1 MRKLLLF
8 VLLATVAITSCSKDP
23 NLLVAEDPHVVL
35 SKSSAINISVPDTIF
50 KAYLVENF
58 DTNSDG
64 EISKTEAL
72 EVTSINVRFKK
83 ITSLLG
89 IEWFTNIDSLN
100 CGHTYITSL
109 NLFHNNKLKYINTAF
124 NQNLLG
130 INVSTCKFLRKLDC
144 ELNSLCSLN
153 VLNNIDLEYLDCY
166 KSNLTTLDLSRNIVL
181 NTLYTYDN
189 MNLKTIFLSEGQVI
203 KNSYIPTTTTVEY
216 LSNGSGINILDNT
229 FKAYLVANF
238 DKNSDGSISQ
248 TEANAIT
255 EIHCYSQGIRSLVGI
270 EYLTNLKKIYCSHSF
285 LTSVDL
291 SKNPNLTY
299 VDCGYNYYLTSIN
312 LYNCSRLDTLYI
324 DETKIDDLTSIY
336 DCYRSLE
343 TLACNNTSLKEL
355 WLYYHTSLKSLNCWR
370 TNLTI
375 LNLPTGPS
383 LKSLNCFNNQ
393 LTALDI
399 SKNTG
404 LTTLDCRENQLTA
417 LNISK
422 NIGLTTLNCSENQ
435 LTTLNVSTNYELDY
449 LNCGLMPNLKTI
461 YMNKY
466 QTISELIKPS
476 QTVIK
481 KI

>member
-8 VLLATVAITSCSKDP
+8 VLLATMAITSCSKDP

-35 SKSSAINISVPDTIF
+35 SKSSAINIYVPDTTF

-72 EVTSINVRFKK
+72 EVTYINIRDKEV
-83 ITSLLG
+83 TSLLG
-89 IEWFTNIDSLN
+89 IEDFTNIDSLY
-100 CGHTYITSL
+100 CGYTNITTL
-109 NLFHNNKLKYINTAF
+109 NLFHNNKLKYINTEF
-124 NQNLLG
+124 NTNLLG

-144 ELNSLCSLN
+144 EYNSLCSLN
-153 VLNNIDLEYLDCY
+153 VSNNIDLEYLDCH
-166 KSNLTTLDLSRNIVL
+166 KSNLNTLDLSNNIIL
-181 NTLYTYDN
+181 DTLFATDIPTLTKIY
-189 MNLKTIFLSEGQVI
+189 LREGHTI

-270 EYLTNLKKIYCSHSF
+270 EYLTNLEKIYCSHSF

-299 VDCGYNYYLTSIN
+299 VDCGYNSYLTSIN
-312 LYNCSRLDTLYI
+312 LYNCSRLNALYI

-336 DCYRSLE
+336 DCYGSLE
-343 TLACNNTSLKEL
+343 TLACNNTSLKEI
-355 WLYYHTSLKSLNCWR
+355 WLYYHTSLKSLNCWA

-375 LNLPTGPS
+375 LDLPTGSS
-383 LKSLNCFNNQ
+383 LKSLNCSNNQ
-393 LTALDI
+393 LTALDL

-404 LTTLDCRENQLTA
+404 LTTLDCH
-417 LNISK
+417 
-422 NIGLTTLNCSENQ
+422 ENQ

-466 QTISELIKPS
+466 QIISELIKPS